1 MRELGN
7 KVKKMEKLGPVDIL
21 FQVHEA
27 AEELQSKVDRKS
39 YLLVNA
45 ESWEIGN
52 RPQILAEPQDLMN
65 LDSEE
70 HKVLG
75 YKSLSEAVLDL
86 RAVTIPNSWD
96 GLKDNV
102 GVNPTVPP
110 GAPSEDFLKKQI
122 SWPARSSFT
131 ADAVQL
137 LKESKTYENASQL
150 SLATFT
156 SLLIEF
162 VARMQNVVDSFEELS
177 EKANFKEPDGL
188 PAAAREPIGLWSRLF
203 RCLKF

>member
-27 AEELQSKVDRKS
+27 AEELQNKVDRKS

-52 RPQILAEPQDLMN
+52 RSHSLAEPQDLLN

-75 YKSLSEAVLDL
+75 SKSLSEAVLDL
-86 RAVTIPNSWD
+86 RSVTMPNSCV
-96 GLKDNV
+96 GLRNNV
-102 GVNPTVPP
+102 GENPTVPP
-110 GAPSEDFLKKQI
+110 GAASEDLLKKQI
-122 SWPARSSFT
+122 SWTVRTSFT
-131 ADAVQL
+131 ADAVPL
-137 LKESKTYENASQL
+137 LEESKTYENASVL

-162 VARMQNVVDSFEELS
+162 VARLQNVVDSFEELS
-177 EKANFKEPDGL
+177 EKANFKEPDEL